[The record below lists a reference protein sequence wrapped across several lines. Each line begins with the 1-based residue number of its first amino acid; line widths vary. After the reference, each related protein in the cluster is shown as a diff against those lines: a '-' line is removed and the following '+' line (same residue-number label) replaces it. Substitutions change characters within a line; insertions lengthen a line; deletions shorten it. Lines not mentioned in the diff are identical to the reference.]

1 MMRFIR
7 GNAVFVLVI
16 IILIVGVFIGTIFLV
31 WGRGDTGAG
40 NAERSVAAWV
50 GTAEVPY
57 AEYLRAHDSRMEF
70 YRRFYPGI
78 PANELET
85 RFRVKKG
92 ALDSAIGRRLLL
104 DEARRMGLV
113 VGDAEIASK
122 VRETAAFQE
131 NGVFDPK
138 KYREVLAASGVK
150 TVAYEED
157 VRGELLA
164 GKVRALVQEP
174 VQIAEAEAFEEF
186 RREKEKLRLLL
197 VILPASGPGPGA
209 TVSLEEARRVFDADP
224 AKYTRPERARFAYT
238 AVLARDFAA
247 AAPASEAE
255 LRSYFEQNA
264 AAFRTE
270 RSVRARHILFRLAEG
285 APPEEEKK
293 IRDRAQFV
301 LDKARAA
308 GIDFAA
314 LAREF
319 SQDTTGPAGGDLGW
333 ILAGQMV
340 PAFEQAAFALSKGQV
355 GDLARTQYG
364 FHIIK
369 VEETR
374 EAGTPAFEQAQADV
388 ARKYAAAAAREAVAN
403 RVEAL
408 NDALATSDLE
418 AAAAKFGM
426 IVGTTDLVPREG
438 PLPGPAARPDVV
450 ESMFSLGEGEVSEP
464 VRQGDDYWVYKALAK
479 RPAAVPSFEEARGDV
494 ERTLLAEQ
502 ARQRLIGEGRLRL
515 EELRRGEQPP
525 SIAAKT
531 KGEVRET
538 ALFTQRDFVAEAGVK
553 GELLQGA
560 FSLEVGSFGGPV
572 AAPDGRVILYRVDGR
587 IPATREAF
595 QAEKQTVVARLRS
608 AKREQYFEAWLEDLR
623 RLRAVKINEALV
635 GKL

>member
-31 WGRGDTGAG
+31 WGRGDTSSA

-50 GTAEVPY
+50 GAAEVPY

-78 PANELET
+78 PAVELEK

-92 ALDSAIGRRLLL
+92 ALDAAIGRRLLL

-113 VGDAEIASK
+113 VGDAEIAGK
-122 VRETAAFQE
+122 VRETPAFQE

-138 KYREVLAASGVK
+138 KYRDVLAASGVK

-164 GKVRALVQEP
+164 GKVKALVQEP
-174 VQIAEAEAFEEF
+174 VQVAETEAFEDF
-186 RREKEKLRLLL
+186 RRDKEKTRLAL
-197 VILPASGPGPGA
+197 VILPPSAPGAGA
-209 TVSLEEARRVFDADP
+209 TVALEEARRAFDADP

-238 AVLARDFAA
+238 AVLAKDFQPS
-247 AAPASEAE
+247 APPSDAE
-255 LRSYFEQNA
+255 LRGFYEQNA

-270 RSVRARHILFRLAEG
+270 RSIHARHILFSLAEG
-285 APPEEEKK
+285 AAPEEEKK

-301 LDKARAA
+301 LDKARGGA
-308 GIDFAA
+308 DFAA

-319 SQDTTGPAGGDLGW
+319 SQDASGRDGGDLGW
-333 ILAGQMV
+333 FSAGKMV
-340 PAFEQAAFALSKGQV
+340 PAFEQAAFALGKGQV
-355 GDLARTQYG
+355 GDLVRTQFG
-364 FHIIK
+364 FHIVK
-369 VEETR
+369 VEDTR
-374 EAGTPAFEQAQADV
+374 EAGTPAFEQARAEV
-388 ARKYAAAAAREAVAN
+388 ARTFAATAAKEAVAS
-403 RVEAL
+403 RVEVF

-418 AAAAKFGM
+418 AAAAKFDLS
-426 IVGTTDLVPREG
+426 VGTTELVPREG
-438 PLPGPAARPDVV
+438 PLPGPAAQPDVV
-450 ESMFSLGEGEVSEP
+450 EALFSLAEGEVSEP
-464 VRQGDDYWVYKALAK
+464 LRQGDDYWVYKLLA
-479 RPAAVPSFEEARGDV
+479 RRASAVPSFEEARADV
-494 ERTLLAEQ
+494 ERELLLEQ
-502 ARQRLIGEGRLRL
+502 ARQRTLGEGRLRL
-515 EELRRGEQPP
+515 EDLRRGEQPQ
-525 SIAAKT
+525 SVAAKAR
-531 KGEVRET
+531 GEVRET
-538 ALFTQRDFVAEAGVK
+538 AFFTQRDFVAAAGVK

-560 FSLEVGSFGGPV
+560 FDLGVGSFGGPV

-595 QAEKQTVVARLRS
+595 LVEKETIVARIRS
-608 AKREQYFEAWLEDLR
+608 AKREQYFESWVEDLR
-623 RLRAVKINEALV
+623 RVRAVKINEALV